1 MSPPSCRPTTLRG
14 RIRGWVQC
22 VLGQGRLGAETLAD
36 RSLSTRTSNC
46 YMQSLVWKEP
56 ELVHLKGPS

>member
-46 YMQSLVWKEP
+46 YMQC
-56 ELVHLKGPS
+56 HLSGVEGA